1 MSLEL
6 MLYLVDILASLN
18 VLLFISIIVIFSL
31 FLFIFFQFYPFYND
45 FDNNKE
51 ESFKDIK
58 FCIKR
63 FGIILTVLLPIF
75 ILIPST
81 KTLHLIIGTNYLKE
95 SNIPAKVLKVLN
107 NKLDQY
113 IKEDKK
119 NEENL

>member
-6 MLYLVDILASLN
+6 MLYLVDILGSLN
-18 VLLFISIIVIFSL
+18 VLLFISIVVIFSI
-31 FLFIFFQFYPFYND
+31 FLFIFFQFNPYN
-45 FDNNKE
+45 NEE
-51 ESFKDIK
+51 ESFKYIK
-58 FCIKR
+58 FYVKR

-75 ILIPST
+75 ILTPST

>member
-6 MLYLVDILASLN
+6 MLYLVDILGSLN
-18 VLLFISIIVIFSL
+18 VLLFISIVVVFSL
-31 FLFIFFQFYPFYND
+31 FLYIFLQFYPFYN
-45 FDNNKE
+45 NEE
-51 ESFKDIK
+51 ESFKYIK
-58 FCIKR
+58 FYIKR

-113 IKEDKK
+113 IKKDKK